1 MRILIFA
8 LLMLL
13 SISGSQAQNK
23 KQLIEFLV
31 HKNDS
36 MQVMVDSQLKTIAD
50 NSKIIAEMQKQ
61 AEKLAAQADS
71 LLKFKLTFN
80 SQLEAK
86 DLIIKEMAEKQ
97 IAMAM
102 KVDTVLQIQ
111 TILKTDTV
119 IKTDTILITDTLV
132 RTDTIR
138 LDPVT
143 VIQTDTVLF
152 LKLDAMQF
160 RIDSLNFEL
169 VKKQNLLKITPP
181 IVEIQGSFVEVGQ
194 GDCFHLIFKD
204 VNGVS
209 FDFGSANNS
218 LPFDIYSLNTE
229 TDAFTLKDNV
239 KEKTVTIVVALLK
252 GVVCDGID
260 SYDEGKRRFEL
271 MPTIIDIRL

>member
-1 MRILIFA
+1 MRITIFT

-13 SISGSQAQNK
+13 SISGIQAQNK

-36 MQVMVDSQLKTIAD
+36 MQVMVDSQLKTIAE
-50 NSKIIAEMQKQ
+50 NSNTIAEMQKQ
-61 AEKLAAQADS
+61 AEKLAARADS

-80 SQLEAK
+80 AQLEAK
-86 DLIIKEMAEKQ
+86 DLIIKEMTEKQ

-102 KVDTVLQIQ
+102 KVDTVVKIETLLKTDTVFKTDTICKTDTIIKMDTISTEPV
-111 TILKTDTV
+111 TILKTDTA
-119 IKTDTILITDTLV
+119 LV
-132 RTDTIR
+132 
-138 LDPVT
+138 
-143 VIQTDTVLF
+143 
-152 LKLDAMQF
+152 LKMDEMHF

-169 VKKQNLLKITPP
+169 ARKQTLMKITPP
-181 IVEIQGSFVEVGQ
+181 IVEIQGSFIEVSQ

-229 TDAFTLKDNV
+229 TDAFTLKENV
-239 KEKTVTIVVALLK
+239 KDKTVTLVVALLK